1 MKKQLIALAIL
12 AASSSAN
19 AAALNAGDI
28 AFTAFNGDED
38 GLSFVALVDIA
49 ANTSIFFTDNE
60 WTGSSFNTGES
71 YNQWLSGAS
80 TIDAGS
86 VIRFSSYDKAGLS
99 ASVGTL
105 SRVSVSGSSNWGL
118 ANSNETV
125 YAYQSASAT
134 SAPTSFLAAITNGS
148 FTADGSLSNTGLS
161 EGVNAIRLNANAT
174 STSPDYAE
182 YNGIRSGLVS
192 FNDYKPLLSNPSN
205 WTVDSINGTYTTTVP
220 NTSEFTVAAAVP
232 EPETYAMMLAGLGLL
247 GFAARR
253 KAG

>member
-1 MKKQLIALAIL
+1 MKKQLLALAIL
-12 AASSSAN
+12 AVSSSAN
-19 AAALNAGDI
+19 AAALNSGDI
-28 AFTAFNGDED
+28 AFTSFNADED

-60 WTGSSFNTGES
+60 WTGSAFNTGES
-71 YNQWLSGAS
+71 YNQWVSGAS

-86 VIRFSSYDKAGLS
+86 VIRLSGYDKTTLA
-99 ASVGTL
+99 ASIGTL
-105 SRVSVSGSSNWGL
+105 SRVSVTGSSNWGL

-125 YAYQSASAT
+125 YAYQAVSAN
-134 SAPTSFLAAITNGS
+134 SAPSSFLAAITNGS

-182 YNGIRSGLVS
+182 YNGVRSDLAS

-205 WTVDSINGTYTTTVP
+205 WIVDSTNGTYTTTVP
-220 NTSEFTVAAAVP
+220 NTTSFTVAAAVP
-232 EPETYAMMLAGLGLL
+232 EPETYAMMLAGLGLM
-247 GFAARR
+247 GFVARR